1 MKRTKV
7 IGLICVVIYCFV
19 LKYMFHVIFPF
30 AFAVVCYFV
39 MKPLIDRLEKCFH
52 IQRSAIG
59 VSLLLVIYLILA
71 ILLGCLFTYGVFF
84 TIHFFEKIP
93 MYYED
98 MLLPFLE
105 QLTIWVQ
112 QHFPILMNEDYL
124 LALQNFLGQSLLN
137 VAGSFSTVITQI
149 PIYLFSFFL
158 FVISTFFFMLD
169 YEEMKGNLLSI
180 CSQHVMNS
188 FVRIK
193 NKCLKSLWVY
203 VKCQLI
209 LMSICFFILLIGFA
223 VMRMSH
229 PLLYAFVTA
238 LLDSLPFIG
247 VGIVLIPLCIVYL
260 LQGAYL
266 KAFYI
271 FLIYLII
278 NVVRS
283 LLEPRIMNK
292 QMKILSFLLLL
303 SMMVHLYF
311 FGMIGVILSPIHMSL
326 IYGFLDIQNEN
337 K

>member
-1 MKRTKV
+1 
-7 IGLICVVIYCFV
+7 
-19 LKYMFHVIFPF
+19 
-30 AFAVVCYFV
+30 
-39 MKPLIDRLEKCFH
+39 
-52 IQRSAIG
+52 
-59 VSLLLVIYLILA
+59 
-71 ILLGCLFTYGVFF
+71 
-84 TIHFFEKIP
+84 
-93 MYYED
+93 
-98 MLLPFLE
+98 
-105 QLTIWVQ
+105 
-112 QHFPILMNEDYL
+112 
-124 LALQNFLGQSLLN
+124 
-137 VAGSFSTVITQI
+137 
-149 PIYLFSFFL
+149 
-158 FVISTFFFMLD
+158 
-169 YEEMKGNLLSI
+169 
-180 CSQHVMNS
+180 
-188 FVRIK
+188 
-193 NKCLKSLWVY
+193 
-203 VKCQLI
+203 
-209 LMSICFFILLIGFA
+209 MSIDIDVYLFFILLIGFA

-292 QMKILSFLLLL
+292 QMKIPSFLLLL